1 MAGARRSCGPAR
13 PGERRLL
20 LRASGAPNLVRIFGA
35 IFLPQSE
42 DGDIF
47 GDGVNIA
54 ARIERLASVGAGD
67 ACFERLSAVLRR

>member
-1 MAGARRSCGPAR
+1 
-13 PGERRLL
+13 
-20 LRASGAPNLVRIFGA
+20 VRIFGA

-42 DGDIF
+42 NGDIF

-67 ACFERLSAVLRR
+67 TCFERLRAALRR